1 MTSGNDQLQTMIA
14 EIDAVLRKA
23 SPSLPWVMSGDVE
36 RQRRVLER
44 VRSYLV
50 SLQSSGSPGAAYPG
64 SARSTFPGRSVGTR
78 EQTPHHRQ
86 ADGDYTRTQ
95 IGQRPEA
102 SGPRRSMLGAELS
115 SPATVKSATPETSPS
130 PYRGGVTPGAL
141 NQQIMHAVVQDL
153 RNSLMEPIQ
162 GDLEALQRQRSDLLG
177 EIRQLENQRQQ
188 YYMDR
193 QAAGQ
198 QQLMREF
205 LQVAQIMRS
214 LEAEAVSYTREL
226 EPLSDSSY
234 PSHSL
239 LTPSDRLAQMRMLQ
253 AESDQ
258 LLTKLD
264 SSIAVVFETIQRNIN
279 SYQESLS
286 QGIDKMYSLGHQG
299 EVMFSALISTL
310 AEQLGREASSFVQS
324 RPERSGKK
332 VTESGLQ
339 LPKANA
345 PEEKPEIAQPETE
358 LSWSATQELQSKEI
372 EGFED
377 LAPDASEPTIARK
390 RPPGAGA
397 PNSSSQSQQ
406 LTEALELLE
415 KLNINQIAPRQ
426 DISGKKPS
434 KGDVPSE
441 SEQTPRKEQDAD
453 DDDLFDAMFGPE
465 SLATGSESL
474 TQSNQET
481 ASVPRQSRGNEGSSS
496 NDETSI
502 NQTATLAE
510 DLFAE
515 EEELAPDIVPETAR
529 SLEDWLFASE
539 GGSGAET
546 AAADRP
552 TAAATE
558 AIDNLAELF
567 PEEEDLEEPTET
579 PKDSAQA
586 PSKWV
591 ERVRRIS
598 SDVYIPASLEEDL
611 LPIDDPEE
619 DPDPTWSSLNPIA
632 IKQLNED
639 LGNLEKDPRSAAKT
653 PESAERE
660 VRITLQP
667 PEGKPHQTDAAVDD
681 DESDAVAAAT
691 TIPVEEEN
699 LNRGTLSNVTY
710 PELAS
715 EVSSAGIESESEF
728 DSSESYTEIESE
740 VRSADSRT
748 ESSMFPESARST
760 TPETSKNDWGFE
772 EPEEDPDPTWI
783 SLEPITQQQL
793 NEALGRDKS
802 QKSAAKTPES
812 ASREKE
818 DSLDEFLDDNSAQ
831 TESEKASNESLPS
844 LGNDWGF
851 DDWGLPEVES
861 VETRSP
867 DSQDDNEAIRDFDIS
882 GDRYSHY
889 PRDIEGSS
897 DVSLDGFL
905 DDISSAAPGP
915 ETKRDESLPSSSI
928 SSGSATRTFPG
939 GAVGT
944 REKIS
949 GNDWGF
955 DDWGL
960 SDIDEGTS
968 APEPKLS
975 DSVSET
981 GESLSEENQALTVD
995 EFDDFFADVPSTDSE
1010 RSAPR
1015 DPKVGVKT
1023 GNMKLDDAFADF
1035 TA

>member
-1 MTSGNDQLQTMIA
+1 MIA

-23 SPSLPWVMSGDVE
+23 SPRLPWVMSGDVE

-64 SARSTFPGRSVGTR
+64 IARSTK

-102 SGPRRSMLGAELS
+102 SGPRRSLLGAELS

-141 NQQIMHAVVQDL
+141 NQQILQAVVQDL

-205 LQVAQIMRS
+205 LQVLTERLQESMTQQVAQILRS
-214 LEAEAVSYTREL
+214 LEAEAVSYTGEL
-226 EPLSDSSY
+226 EPLSDSNY

-258 LLTKLD
+258 LLMKLD

-310 AEQLGREASSFVQS
+310 AEQLGQEASSFVQS

-339 LPKANA
+339 LLKAND
-345 PEEKPEIAQPETE
+345 PEEKPEIAQPEPE

-390 RPPGAGA
+390 RPPGAGD

-426 DISGKKPS
+426 DSSGKKPS

-441 SEQTPRKEQDAD
+441 SEQTPTKEQDAD
-453 DDDLFDAMFGPE
+453 DDGLFDAMFGPE

-481 ASVPRQSRGNEGSSS
+481 ASESSSS

-515 EEELAPDIVPETAR
+515 EEEPAPEESPETAR

-591 ERVRRIS
+591 DS
-598 SDVYIPASLEEDL
+598 SDVYIPASPEEDL

-619 DPDPTWSSLNPIA
+619 DPDPTWISLNPIA

-691 TIPVEEEN
+691 TIPVEEN

-728 DSSESYTEIESE
+728 DSSESYTGIESE
-740 VRSADSRT
+740 ALSAD
-748 ESSMFPESARST
+748 
-760 TPETSKNDWGFE
+760 
-772 EPEEDPDPTWI
+772 
-783 SLEPITQQQL
+783 
-793 NEALGRDKS
+793 
-802 QKSAAKTPES
+802 
-812 ASREKE
+812 
-818 DSLDEFLDDNSAQ
+818 
-831 TESEKASNESLPS
+831 
-844 LGNDWGF
+844 
-851 DDWGLPEVES
+851 
-861 VETRSP
+861 
-867 DSQDDNEAIRDFDIS
+867 
-882 GDRYSHY
+882 
-889 PRDIEGSS
+889 
-897 DVSLDGFL
+897 
-905 DDISSAAPGP
+905 
-915 ETKRDESLPSSSI
+915 SLPSSSI
-928 SSGSATRTFPG
+928 SSGSATRT
-939 GAVGT
+939 T
-944 REKIS
+944 QKIS

-968 APEPKLS
+968 APEQKLS
-975 DSVSET
+975 DSVSGT

-1015 DPKVGVKT
+1015 DPKAG
-1023 GNMKLDDAFADF
+1023 
-1035 TA
+1035 